1 MWRLFRWTALLLL
14 VVSAAT
20 AAGYVGFHMGRRF
33 ERNLLCCDFPREHNI
48 RVSLREALGLL
59 HFPSQIGQDRW
70 VAEKMFP
77 GVGDGYFLDVGSGD
91 GFTDSNTWA
100 LEQRGWTG
108 ICIDPFPT
116 NMEGRTCRMFKE
128 VVSSVAGQEVTFVQA
143 GAIGGIR
150 DHLGRWKSYTKDAA
164 TVDLRTVTLED
175 ILRRAAAPSHIHFV
189 SLDIEGA
196 ELEALRGFPFDRYSV
211 GSFAIEHNHE
221 EPKRTQIEQF
231 LRERGYESARTWM
244 QDDFYAPLARQ

>member
-14 VVSAAT
+14 IVSAASAT
-20 AAGYVGFHMGRRF
+20 GYVGLRMGRRF
-33 ERNLLCCDFPREHNI
+33 ERNLLCCDIPREHNI

-70 VAEKMFP
+70 VAEKVFP
-77 GVGDGYFLDVGSGD
+77 GVRDGYFLDVGSGD

-108 ICIDPFPT
+108 ICIDPFPQD
-116 NMEGRTCRMFKE
+116 MKGRTCRMFTE
-128 VVSSVAGQEVTFVQA
+128 VVSSATGQKVTFAKA
-143 GAIGGIR
+143 GNIGGIT

-164 TVDLRTVTLED
+164 TVELNTVTLAD
-175 ILRRAAAPSHIHFV
+175 ILRHAAAPSYIHFI

-196 ELEALRGFPFDRYSV
+196 ELEALRGFPFDRHSV
-211 GSFAIEHNHE
+211 GSFAIEHNYE
-221 EPKRTQIEQF
+221 EPKRTQIEEL
-231 LRERGYESARTWM
+231 LRERGYERGRTWL
-244 QDDFYAPLARQ
+244 QDDFYLPRARQ